1 MEVVSKMTKMTKNY
15 DNLKYYTFY
24 NAQSIYVHIDDI
36 IAEGEYAVIT
46 IQKQKIGDNEREDI
60 GQFKW
65 ALQASQLKEMTMDLL
80 RAKGR
85 KNHLLKIDYHF
96 EEIHIFEINYVYNFG
111 FKELLIP
118 ISVDL
123 SYVSIN
129 KKGTKPYSI
138 IHGMRSFCSF
148 STLNRAI
155 FVRDCLEKLGYPEE
169 LSAEGVGK
177 NKTLYLQICELA
189 NSEDEWLSQLTKNKI
204 YTPPENNDEQNE
216 LVDLGYEELTFEEII
231 EDTVDEKLATCEN
244 KLDEVVTILKEL
256 RENGI

>member
-1 MEVVSKMTKMTKNY
+1 
-15 DNLKYYTFY
+15 
-24 NAQSIYVHIDDI
+24 
-36 IAEGEYAVIT
+36 
-46 IQKQKIGDNEREDI
+46 
-60 GQFKW
+60 
-65 ALQASQLKEMTMDLL
+65 
-80 RAKGR
+80 
-85 KNHLLKIDYHF
+85 
-96 EEIHIFEINYVYNFG
+96 
-111 FKELLIP
+111 
-118 ISVDL
+118 
-123 SYVSIN
+123 
-129 KKGTKPYSI
+129 
-138 IHGMRSFCSF
+138 MRSFCSF